1 VRFLVCKKGRLGGA
15 IKVSL
20 RRNYALHR
28 YSAIIFFFFYNSAN
42 IGDPGS

>member
-1 VRFLVCKKGRLGGA
+1 VRFLMCKIGRLGGA

-28 YSAIIFFFFYNSAN
+28 YSAIIFFFYNSAN
-42 IGDPGS
+42 IGDPDS